1 MVAAFLAHTFD
12 LDTGTVLANL
22 DPVGSN
28 ARRVVSA
35 LEAAG
40 MDVSLRE
47 TFTADG
53 IPVGGPM
60 VEKSRF
66 LVIA

>member
-1 MVAAFLAHTFD
+1 VAAAFLAHAFD
-12 LDTGTVLANL
+12 LDTDTVLANL
-22 DPVGSN
+22 DPDGPN

-53 IPVGGPM
+53 LPVGGPM
-60 VEKSRF
+60 VEENRF